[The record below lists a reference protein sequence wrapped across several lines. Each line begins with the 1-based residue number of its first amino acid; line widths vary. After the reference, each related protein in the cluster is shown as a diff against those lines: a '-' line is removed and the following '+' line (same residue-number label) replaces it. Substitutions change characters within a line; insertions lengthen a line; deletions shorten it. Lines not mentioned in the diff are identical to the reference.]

1 MQGDGARASTRE
13 SRGVSE
19 IITSPAGRRYDGVVR
34 MDVIHTLGEFRRRRL
49 RHGLRL
55 GRFGGLGELLGSR
68 GRAAVAVGEGHG
80 ELLGEVWV
88 VDAPGHEL
96 AFGVEVGDLAAEEA
110 AGPEEG
116 DVRLAS
122 GEPAVPVALMLVAHG
137 SDVPFAARRQH
148 RAAGAALGARRALG
162 ALGAAVAPAVPP
174 GPAPRAGALRAVHLA
189 LGDRGRSV
197 TVIATVRS
205 APASTELATAALVAA
220 ALALRSLTDVAV
232 VAALAARVALAG
244 TAALAALETFA
255 ARFAAGQRAA
265 DLAATSEGER
275 VGSGENIS
283 SVCFDFF
290 DWSAPRWE
298 QSWNV
303 THHGRQ
309 QEVPHVAAD
318 PRHLTGHSIH
328 PARQSFGFFLYQT
341 SMLGMQPRHD
351 AA

>member
-1 MQGDGARASTRE
+1 
-13 SRGVSE
+13 
-19 IITSPAGRRYDGVVR
+19 

-55 GRFGGLGELLGSR
+55 GRFGGLGGLLGSR

-255 ARFAAGQRAA
+255 ARFATGQRAA

-275 VGSGENIS
+275 VGSGMRGEDIS

-290 DWSAPRWE
+290 DCSGPRWE

-318 PRHLTGHSIH
+318 PRHLTGHSRH